1 MHFLLTEDEDELLCG
16 FLRCPP
22 LDDLCFTLFEV
33 FTGSVFISV
42 LGAQGIDGREREDW
56 LLSGGLDL
64 ELAVSAEG
72 EREGDRGRGRR
83 GERERERE
91 RR

>member
-1 MHFLLTEDEDELLCG
+1 MYFLLTEEEDEVLCG

-22 LDDLCFTLFEV
+22 LDDLCFTLFEL

-83 GERERERE
+83 GERERR
-91 RR
+91 